1 MILAQILPQGVISS
15 RHRTLK
21 GLTAGLKAL
30 NQLSFNCSL
39 FFKGFTIFD
48 KKKGKVCIQYI
59 DSDERMTR
67 YALKAI
73 TQVRKLVFEVSPQ
86 N

>member
-1 MILAQILPQGVISS
+1 MILAQISPQG
-15 RHRTLK
+15 

-59 DSDERMTR
+59 DSDARMTR

-73 TQVRKLVFEVSPQ
+73 TQGRKLVFEVSPQ